1 MKPHAQDT
9 PIARGGG
16 CWRSWDEAQLPGW
29 VQSCPSPSQTTASY
43 NIPSRVENSRRRG
56 LFWRIAFGKLHW
68 GYFHLIWTNTRER
81 KTLEQTS
88 SAQDLAWCKAEL
100 CAGFNHPRV
109 YPPGILPA
117 GLIPNLVAQVN
128 APSPRHRLRKGRRR
142 VAQRRERDET
152 LAASPASS
160 TGFHSDGFG
169 PRLATG
175 AGEAGA
181 RRGLERTPST
191 ANQQGLIRKKI
202 KITTLHREWARGETE
217 AAAQ

>member
-1 MKPHAQDT
+1 MPGTPPLRGVVGAGGAGTRLSSPAGCNPVPALPKPWHPMTSPAGWKTAGDGDYF
-9 PIARGGG
+9 GGG
-16 CWRSWDEAQLPGW
+16 
-29 VQSCPSPSQTTASY
+29 
-43 NIPSRVENSRRRG
+43 
-56 LFWRIAFGKLHW
+56 AFGKLHW

-109 YPPGILPA
+109 YPPGILPV

-142 VAQRRERDET
+142 VAPRRERDET
-152 LAASPASS
+152 PTASPASS

-169 PRLATG
+169 PRLAMG

-191 ANQQGLIRKKI
+191 ANQQGLIRKKN
-202 KITTLHREWARGETE
+202 K
-217 AAAQ
+217 